1 MLTAH
6 PRYIMAKQIA
16 CDCGFMVQTQ
26 TDDEL
31 VKHAQ
36 LHAKS
41 IHDTDLTPEKALEMA
56 KPVTATVVV

>member
-1 MLTAH
+1 MW
-6 PRYIMAKQIA
+6 YIMAKQIN

-36 LHAKS
+36 LHAKE
-41 IHDTDLTPEKALEMA
+41 IHNTDLTPEKALEMA
-56 KPVTATVVV
+56 KPIQSTVIV

>member
-1 MLTAH
+1 
-6 PRYIMAKQIA
+6 MAKQIN

-36 LHAKS
+36 LHAKE
-41 IHDTDLTPEKALEMA
+41 IHNVDLTPEKALEMA
-56 KPVTATVVV
+56 KPVAATIDA